1 MMFSFLKF
9 KEPLDIKKETI
20 KSTSTDDS
28 VTFQHTDK
36 LRDGEN
42 FCVKIKSHSK
52 NCTQSSNITIKSL
65 FPATEYHITT
75 TREVQM
81 KNGPHLISKSHSWSI
96 KTSTKIFI
104 DIQKLDKVPFQNL
117 SYHMPT

>member
-1 MMFSFLKF
+1 MFSFLKF

-42 FCVKIKSHSK
+42 FCVKIEGHLKRCAPSPG
-52 NCTQSSNITIKSL
+52 IIIKPL
-65 FPATEYHITT
+65 FPATKYYISI

-81 KNGPHLISKSHSWSI
+81 KNGPYLISKRLSLRI
-96 KTSTKIFI
+96 KTSKKII
-104 DIQKLDKVPFQNL
+104 DIQNFDKVPF
-117 SYHMPT
+117 